1 MASAWATVSGLLL
14 DFRNSVH
21 NLAVSPPPLF
31 VQLSRKPALKQRR
44 STLDPTL
51 RDNMENG
58 MESTRARYTRQRR
71 QFAVSIDALTPA
83 DVDALDGFVD
93 YVVVF
98 GALPFL
104 FHDERD
110 PLTPVWRT
118 VRFSTLP
125 AYADAGSV
133 NGEFR
138 QNCTFELREV

>member
-1 MASAWATVSGLLL
+1 MPETGNL
-14 DFRNSVH
+14 RH
-21 NLAVSPPPLF
+21 NLAVSYPPFPE
-31 VQLSRKPALKQRR
+31 LSRKPALKQRR

-71 QFAVSIDALTPA
+71 QFAVSVDALTPW
-83 DVDALDGFVD
+83 DVNALEIFVVNVAV
-93 YVVVF
+93 Y
-98 GALPFL
+98 GAEIFL
-104 FHDERD
+104 FPDVRD
-110 PLTPVWRT
+110 PKNPAWYT